1 MKADIITIGD
11 EILIGQVVDTN
22 SAFIAEELNSNG
34 IQIRKIHSIPDLAGD
49 ITSTLDESIQSS
61 DLVILTGGIGP
72 TNDDITKKALASY
85 FDSKLVVHEKSLEH
99 IKKRF
104 SGMKIELSDR
114 NIKQAE
120 VPEICEVL
128 PNRNGSAPAMV
139 FRKEDKIIISLP
151 GVPFEMKT
159 IVQEEVIPLLN
170 KAFQLPVR
178 IQKTVLTVGIPEST
192 MADRLKSWEESLSS
206 NLNFA
211 YLPSPGLLRLRLSIS
226 GEDKKRMHKR
236 LDDKTTELVQ
246 IIGEKHVFGFDKDTL
261 AGVVGRLL
269 NEKSL
274 TLSVAESCTGGN
286 IAHLVTSVP
295 GSSVYFKGSVT
306 AYANEIKT
314 QIIGVKETDIN
325 SFGAVSEPVVQQ
337 MASGIKKIFK
347 TDYSIATSGIAGPD
361 GGTPEKPVGITW
373 IAIGTPDKLISRK
386 YLLGD
391 HRERNITKASLIALN
406 MLRNSLL

>member
-1 MKADIITIGD
+1 
-11 EILIGQVVDTN
+11 
-22 SAFIAEELNSNG
+22 
-34 IQIRKIHSIPDLAGD
+34 
-49 ITSTLDESIQSS
+49 
-61 DLVILTGGIGP
+61 
-72 TNDDITKKALASY
+72 
-85 FDSKLVVHEKSLEH
+85 
-99 IKKRF
+99 
-104 SGMKIELSDR
+104 
-114 NIKQAE
+114 
-120 VPEICEVL
+120 
-128 PNRNGSAPAMV
+128 
-139 FRKEDKIIISLP
+139 
-151 GVPFEMKT
+151 
-159 IVQEEVIPLLN
+159 
-170 KAFQLPVR
+170 
-178 IQKTVLTVGIPEST
+178 
-192 MADRLKSWEESLSS
+192 
-206 NLNFA
+206 
-211 YLPSPGLLRLRLSIS
+211 
-226 GEDKKRMHKR
+226 MHKR

-361 GGTPEKPVGITW
+361 GGTPEKPIGITW